1 MPLCKEGRKAVS
13 RNLGILIAVACVASL
28 ELSCDQPEGG
38 VTAEG
43 FAIYLLADPSMSL
56 GDLRQEDLEN
66 LTLAET
72 PLITVKDVKSYSWSD
87 HSFSVTA
94 EALARLEAAGHR
106 PFVVT
111 VNQQRVYLGT
121 FHSSYSSL
129 YPGGVP
135 IIRVT
140 PAGPDLRFIPPMLP
154 ESVDLR
160 GDERIRK
167 SLEAAGVL
175 VE

>member
-1 MPLCKEGRKAVS
+1 MGRS
-13 RNLGILIAVACVASL
+13 CGILIALACVASL
-28 ELSCDQPEGG
+28 QLSCGQPQDG

-43 FAIYLLADPSMSL
+43 FAMYLLADPSTPL
-56 GDLRQEDLEN
+56 GDLSQQDLED

-72 PLITVKDVKSYSWSD
+72 PLMTVRDITSYSWRD
-87 HSFSVTA
+87 HSFSVTPQ
-94 EALARLEAAGHR
+94 ALARLEAAGHR

-121 FHSSYSSL
+121 FHPSYSSL
-129 YPGGVP
+129 YPGAVP

-140 PAGPDLRFIPPMLP
+140 PAGPDLKLLPPLLA
-154 ESVDLR
+154 ETVDLR
-160 GDERIRK
+160 GDERIRQ